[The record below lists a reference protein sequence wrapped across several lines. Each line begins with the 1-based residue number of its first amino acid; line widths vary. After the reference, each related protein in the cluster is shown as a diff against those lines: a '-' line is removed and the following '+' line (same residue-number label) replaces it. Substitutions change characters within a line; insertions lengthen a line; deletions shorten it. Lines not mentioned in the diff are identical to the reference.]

1 MKKTRTISES
11 YEALKAVMPQRIRE
25 EFDQIEAG
33 ERLPEL
39 YYDLPF
45 KKAFHPD
52 LHPDRVTKIFQLIFH
67 QELVVLGSLNTAPPK
82 VSIYSKN
89 TILDQLARMSDE
101 GIFDMEMQRKAQ
113 EFITERM
120 DVYVSDL
127 IMLQYSVEKGHKK
140 SGMSFPDI
148 PTTYAVVFMKE
159 SPGQFQSN
167 PSFIHY
173 RKNETDTGVQ
183 LSDLSRVVYI
193 ELDKC
198 LKQMLEQSCPPELEE
213 LGCFLAFLAD
223 VNGEQIL
230 IRDDAPNGIMYQEI
244 REELRNM
251 AKNKKEL
258 MSMLTEKYEADI
270 RFSEL
275 SQARK
280 EGMQEG
286 IQKGIQEGI
295 QEGMQKGIR
304 AFIALCR
311 KLDKSQEETILE
323 IKREFLFTPE
333 EAKEAIRNY
342 W

>member
-1 MKKTRTISES
+1 MKKTRTISEN

-33 ERLPEL
+33 KRLPEL

-67 QELVVLGSLNTAPPK
+67 QERIVLGSLNAAPPK

-89 TILDQLARMSDE
+89 TILDQLARMSDD

-127 IMLQYSVEKGHKK
+127 IMLQYSVEKEHKK
-140 SGMSFPDI
+140 SEMNFLDI
-148 PTTYAVVFMKE
+148 PMTYAVVFMKE
-159 SPGQFQSN
+159 SPGQFQNN
-167 PSFIHY
+167 PRFIHY
-173 RKNETDTGVQ
+173 RKNVTDTGVQ
-183 LSDLSRVVYI
+183 LADLSRVVYI

-198 LKQMLEQSCPPELEE
+198 LKQVREQRCPPELEE
-213 LGCFLAFLAD
+213 LGCFLAFMAD
-223 VNGEQIL
+223 VNGD
-230 IRDDAPNGIMYQEI
+230 RFSVKGDTPNGNMYQEI
-244 REELRNM
+244 REELRIM

-275 SQARK
+275 CQARK

-286 IQKGIQEGI
+286 MQKGI
-295 QEGMQKGIR
+295 QKGIR
-304 AFIALCR
+304 AFVSLCR

-323 IKREFLFTPE
+323 INREFLLTPD
-333 EAKEAIRNY
+333 EAKEAVRNY

>member
-1 MKKTRTISES
+1 MKKTRTISEN

-33 ERLPEL
+33 KRLPEL

-67 QELVVLGSLNTAPPK
+67 QELVALGSLNTAAPK

-89 TILDQLARMSDE
+89 TILDNLARMSDE

-127 IMLQYSVEKGHKK
+127 IMLQYSVEKGNKK
-140 SGMSFPDI
+140 SEMSFPDI

-159 SPGQFQSN
+159 SPSRFQSN
-167 PSFIHY
+167 PKFIHY

-183 LSDLSRVVYI
+183 LSDLSKVVYI

-198 LKQMLEQSCPPELEE
+198 LNQILEHRCPPELEE

-223 VNGEQIL
+223 VNGDQFTIMG
-230 IRDDAPNGIMYQEI
+230 DGPNRNMYQEI
-244 REELRNM
+244 RDELRDM

-275 SQARK
+275 NQARK
-280 EGMQEG
+280 EGM
-286 IQKGIQEGI
+286 

-304 AFIALCR
+304 AFVSLCR
-311 KLDKSQEETILE
+311 KSDKTQDETILE
-323 IKREFLFTPE
+323 IKREFPLTSD
-333 EAKEAIRNY
+333 EAKEAVRNY